1 MAEQLNTEV
10 KKKQTWLSIFTIEFL
25 VVLLL
30 LLALVIFILAAREIF
45 ILKNFIFDEDVFN
58 ALRPYITPSRTRFM
72 NFITFFGKHD
82 ALIPLNILLIG
93 YFIYKKK
100 RWFAI
105 RITALALSSLLL
117 KFILKFYFQR
127 ARPDIPVIEKV
138 DGYSFPSGHA
148 LIGVVFY
155 GLVIFVIWREVK
167 QKWAKIIL
175 TIFFVLFILLISFSR
190 IYLRVHYA
198 SDVIAGIAVGFIWL
212 VLSLNIIQRIEK
224 KYIARRALKAEGLQK

>member
-1 MAEQLNTEV
+1 MNTEV
-10 KKKQTWLSIFTIEFL
+10 KKRQTWLSIFTIEFL

-30 LLALVIFILAAREIF
+30 LLAMIVFIYAAREIF
-45 ILKNFIFDEDVFN
+45 ILKNFVFDDDVFA
-58 ALRPYITPSRTRFM
+58 ALRPYITPARTRFM

-93 YFIYKKK
+93 YFLYRKK
-100 RWFAI
+100 RWFAS

-117 KFILKFYFQR
+117 KFMLKFYFQR

-155 GLVIFVIWREVK
+155 GLVIFVIWHEVK
-167 QKWAKIIL
+167 QKWLKIVL

-190 IYLRVHYA
+190 I
-198 SDVIAGIAVGFIWL
+198 
-212 VLSLNIIQRIEK
+212 
-224 KYIARRALKAEGLQK
+224 

>member
-1 MAEQLNTEV
+1 MNTQI
-10 KKKQTWLSIFTIEFL
+10 KRRQTWLSIFTIEFL

-30 LLALVIFILAAREIF
+30 LLALLVFIFAAREIF
-45 ILKNFIFDEDVFN
+45 VLKNFVFDEDVFD
-58 ALRPYITPSRTRFM
+58 ALRPYITPARTRFM

-93 YFIYKKK
+93 YFLYKKK

-117 KFILKFYFQR
+117 KFILKLYFQR

-155 GLVIFVIWREVK
+155 GLVIFVIWHEVK
-167 QKWAKIIL
+167 QKWLKILL

-212 VLSLNIIQRIEK
+212 VLSLNIIHRIEK
-224 KYIARRALKAEGLQK
+224 KYIARRALRAEGLEK